1 MSTLKRRGFCHVFG
15 DDVPLDEGVMAFRFA
30 IQRVTDPKELIPH
43 LFEAIDPEFVRRV
56 KPGDFVIA
64 GRNFGCG
71 KTHVQGFIAMTAL
84 GMSVLCESIPY
95 KPLRRAVGEGL
106 PVLAG
111 CRGAT
116 GFARTG
122 DEIEVDFNTGAA
134 RNLTQGTEAAFPA
147 MPPILRDLAMNG
159 GMRAQLS
166 DWLRNHP
173 EQGVAQAPAASQ
185 T

>member
-1 MSTLKRRGFCHVFG
+1 MMSLVRRGFCHVFG
-15 DDVPLDEGVMAFRFA
+15 DHIPLDEGVIAFRFA

-43 LFEAIDPEFVRRV
+43 LFETLDPDFVRRV

-64 GRNFGCG
+64 GRDFACG

-84 GMSVLCESIPY
+84 GMSVLCESMPY

-116 GFARTG
+116 EFARTG
-122 DEIEVDFNTGAA
+122 DEIEVDFTTGAA
-134 RNLTQGTEAAFPA
+134 RNVTRGTQTQFPA
-147 MPPILRDLAMNG
+147 MPAILRDLAMNG
-159 GMRAQLS
+159 GMRGVLTQ
-166 DWLRNHP
+166 WLREHP
-173 EQGVAQAPAASQ
+173 EQAAEPSPVPIE